1 MGRSGLSLALARRSL
16 RRARLLFVFA
26 AGVPPATALGQSVSP
41 PIAEYQGHARSSFQ
55 LSNQSIF
62 PLTVVL
68 EVKGFRVTE
77 RGEVQDAPFDSARIH
92 LKLSAMSFR
101 IPPRGTYTVFY
112 EASADSAPAW
122 FNILSAMS
130 GARTD
135 AGVNV
140 RILLPHVVYLNQ
152 KQPLRKEEVA
162 VRAFEF
168 DSTAKVARVQLENT
182 GPNLGRVL
190 QVTAANG
197 KAQSPPGSAF
207 PLFPHSRRWTEV
219 PWALASIP
227 DRLQIRFAK
236 FAIDTTLAPTLVTP
250 AKDTAVSDSTGR

>member
-1 MGRSGLSLALARRSL
+1 
-16 RRARLLFVFA
+16 
-26 AGVPPATALGQSVSP
+26 
-41 PIAEYQGHARSSFQ
+41 
-55 LSNQSIF
+55 
-62 PLTVVL
+62 
-68 EVKGFRVTE
+68 
-77 RGEVQDAPFDSARIH
+77 
-92 LKLSAMSFR
+92 
-101 IPPRGTYTVFY
+101 
-112 EASADSAPAW
+112 
-122 FNILSAMS
+122 MS

-168 DSTAKVARVQLENT
+168 DSAAKLARVQLENT

-219 PWALASIP
+219 PWTLDSIP
-227 DRLQIRFAK
+227 NRLQIRFAK

-250 AKDTAVSDSTGR
+250 VKDTAVSDSIGR

>member
-1 MGRSGLSLALARRSL
+1 MGRFALCFPLARRWP
-16 RRARLLFVFA
+16 RRARLLLALA
-26 AGVPPATALGQSVSP
+26 AGVLPATALGQTVSP
-41 PIAEYQGHARSSFQ
+41 PIAEYQVHARSSFQ

-68 EVKGFRVTE
+68 EVKGFQVTE
-77 RGEVQDAPFDSARIH
+77 RGEVQDAPFDSTRIH
-92 LKLSAMSFR
+92 VKLSTMSFR

-162 VRAFEF
+162 VRAFEL
-168 DSTAKVARVQLENT
+168 DSAAKVARVQLENT

-190 QVTAANG
+190 QVTAASG
-197 KAQSPPGSAF
+197 
-207 PLFPHSRRWTEV
+207 
-219 PWALASIP
+219 
-227 DRLQIRFAK
+227 
-236 FAIDTTLAPTLVTP
+236 
-250 AKDTAVSDSTGR
+250 

>member
-1 MGRSGLSLALARRSL
+1 MGRSELSYAHARRSL
-16 RRARLLFVFA
+16 RRARLLLVFA
-26 AGVPPATALGQSVSP
+26 GGVLPATALGQSVSP
-41 PIAEYQGHARSSFQ
+41 PIAEYQEHARSSFQ

-112 EASADSAPAW
+112 EASADGAPAW

-152 KQPLRKEEVA
+152 KQPLRMEEVA
-162 VRAFEF
+162 VRAFEL
-168 DSTAKVARVQLENT
+168 DSAAKVARVQLENT
-182 GPNLGRVL
+182 GANLGRVL
-190 QVTAANG
+190 QVTVASG
-197 KAQSPPGSAF
+197 KTQSPPGSAF

-219 PWALASIP
+219 PWSHDSIP

-236 FAIDTTLAPTLVTP
+236 FTIDTALISTLVT
-250 AKDTAVSDSTGR
+250 AARDTAVSDSTGR

>member
-1 MGRSGLSLALARRSL
+1 MGGSRRSFSLARRWF
-16 RRARLLFVFA
+16 RRARLLVAFA
-26 AGVPPATALGQSVSP
+26 ACVPPATAAGQTVSP
-41 PIAEYQGHARSSFQ
+41 PIAEYQEHARSSFQ

-68 EVKGFRVTE
+68 EVKGFQVTE
-77 RGEVQDAPFDSARIH
+77 RGEVRDAPFDSTHIH

-112 EASADSAPAW
+112 EARADSAPAW

-152 KQPLRKEEVA
+152 KQPLRKDEVV
-162 VRAFEF
+162 VRAFEL
-168 DSTAKVARVQLENT
+168 DSAAKVARVQLENT

-190 QVTAANG
+190 QVTAASG

-207 PLFPHSRRWTEV
+207 PLFPHSRRWTEI
-219 PWALASIP
+219 PWSLDSLP
-227 DRLQIRFAK
+227 SRLEIRFAK
-236 FAIDTTLAPTLVTP
+236 FTIDTTFTPILV
-250 AKDTAVSDSTGR
+250 AAARDTAVSDSTGR

>member
-1 MGRSGLSLALARRSL
+1 MGGSQFPFALARRPL
-16 RRARLLFVFA
+16 RRARLVLVLA
-26 AGVPPATALGQSVSP
+26 ASVLPATALGQSVSP
-41 PIAEYQGHARSSFQ
+41 PIAEYQDHARSSFQ

-68 EVKGFRVTE
+68 EVKGFQVTE
-77 RGEVQDAPFDSARIH
+77 RGEVQDAPFDSTRIH
-92 LKLSAMSFR
+92 VKLSAMSFR

-122 FNILSAMS
+122 FNILSAIS

-152 KQPLRKEEVA
+152 KQPLLKEQVA

-168 DSTAKVARVQLENT
+168 DSAAKVARVQLENT
-182 GPNLGRVL
+182 SANLGR
-190 QVTAANG
+190 
-197 KAQSPPGSAF
+197 
-207 PLFPHSRRWTEV
+207 
-219 PWALASIP
+219 
-227 DRLQIRFAK
+227 
-236 FAIDTTLAPTLVTP
+236 
-250 AKDTAVSDSTGR
+250 